1 MILWCHCPCLGVGT
15 GLCPV
20 CRVHGGCACRG
31 CVHGGCACRGRVH
44 GGCILRGCILGGC
57 VHGCCL
63 SSAGSLSRRP
73 VHHLHGHAC
82 GHGML
87 SVCFDMPD
95 PHPSPE
101 RTGRVMVR
109 VVSAGAVRGSA
120 VSLGTLAWVW
130 LGPLPFQV
138 PQSCPV
144 SYLAAAVASLGE

>member
-15 GLCPV
+15 GLCLV
-20 CRVHGGCACRG
+20 G
-31 CVHGGCACRGRVH
+31 CVHGGCVLRDCVPGV
-44 GGCILRGCILGGC
+44 CVRGCC
-57 VHGCCL
+57 F
-63 SSAGSLSRRP
+63 SSAGRLSRRP
-73 VHHLHGHAC
+73 FHHLHRHAC
-82 GHGML
+82 GRGML

-95 PHPSPE
+95 PHPSPV

-109 VVSAGAVRGSA
+109 VASAGAVRGSA
-120 VSLGTLAWVW
+120 VSLGTLGGVC